1 MAVDRPGDYVGNH
14 GGGYVD
20 NDGQRKQFTYI
31 DHDPKTKIS
40 GLVST
45 DKDKEA
51 IKDSLSTYKKELVQ
65 RILDVP
71 ASLSPIEFYE
81 FTVRGEGQSVIT
93 WNETMLRDEG
103 ITLNRL
109 RDLCTIL
116 ERRFE
121 SNVI

>member
-1 MAVDRPGDYVGNH
+1 MAVDRKSDHVGNH

-20 NDGQRKQFTYI
+20 NDGNRRQFTYI
-31 DHDPKTKIS
+31 DHDPKTSIS

-51 IKDSLSTYKKELVQ
+51 IKSSLSSYKLDIIQ

-71 ASLSPIEFYE
+71 ASLCPIEFYE
-81 FTVRGEGQSVIT
+81 FTIRGENQLVVT

-103 ITLNRL
+103 LTLNRL
-109 RDLCTIL
+109 RDLCTLL
-116 ERRFE
+116 ENKFD
-121 SNVI
+121 SKVV